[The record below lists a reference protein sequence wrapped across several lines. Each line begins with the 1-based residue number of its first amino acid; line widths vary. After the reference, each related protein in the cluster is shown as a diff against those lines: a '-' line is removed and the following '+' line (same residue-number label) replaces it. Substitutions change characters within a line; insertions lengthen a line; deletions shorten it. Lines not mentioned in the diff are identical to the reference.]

1 MPLAALRQRQSGG
14 ATEEEV
20 AAVAGAQAGGDGKAN
35 GGREMRQGSGHL
47 WGGGMERALHQSGR
61 GRAGRGGVPG
71 AGQ

>member
-1 MPLAALRQRQSGG
+1 M
-14 ATEEEV
+14 

-47 WGGGMERALHQSGR
+47 WGGGRERARPLSGR